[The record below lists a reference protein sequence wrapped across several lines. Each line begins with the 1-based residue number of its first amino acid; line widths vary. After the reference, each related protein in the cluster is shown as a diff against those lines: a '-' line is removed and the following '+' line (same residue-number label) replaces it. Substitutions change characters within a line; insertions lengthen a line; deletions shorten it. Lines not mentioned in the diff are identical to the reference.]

1 MAAIIARYFYQDLS
15 RMKRMGQLVDF
26 GSYLFGLLYL
36 VSFSFL
42 CVCVCVLPN
51 LACWPF

>member
-36 VSFSFL
+36 VSLFL
-42 CVCVCVLPN
+42 CVCVCVCF
-51 LACWPF
+51 A